1 MNTTPPLSLTPRELV
16 RLLTEHRKLWLV
28 PAVACGLLA
37 AAYSLVM
44 PRYWEASQALVVRQ
58 ETAGSQGPTPG
69 KFADLYEM
77 RTMQETILELAKSQH
92 VVVST
97 LKAVDQKL
105 NGAAKEPTA
114 EDIEK
119 FRGRL
124 KMLPPDGGE
133 FGKTEVFYFY
143 LKDRNRERAIEL
155 VGELC
160 RQLDAAL
167 KQLRA
172 KRAEGLIAELAE
184 QVALATQLQEQE
196 TKRLKEFEAQVGAD
210 LGELRMLHSA
220 SSGQSD
226 LRQEAVQLEADAR
239 KFETELRQSEQLLAM
254 LKAAEQDEQQLIA
267 TPNSLLVSQP
277 ALRRLKDG
285 LVDAQLA
292 TARLGGTR
300 SAEHPR
306 VKAAVESEKEIRAD
320 LHRELVTAIRG
331 AEAEIRLGRQRV
343 DSTRARLKDV
353 EDRLGGLAERRA
365 EYSNRVAAVE
375 NGRVTLNRARQN
387 LSTAKA
393 AQAAAHS
400 GSLVTRID
408 QPETGP
414 YPAGPGRTVVTGA
427 GAVGGLMLG
436 LGLVFLNTGASNPL
450 PGTRNETTAAG
461 EQELTLRRNSNP
473 RSTPS
478 SLVAT
483 RTAPPA
489 PVSEI
494 WPTPANV
501 ATAHVDAPAGEE
513 FAATPAL
520 APIGAKTSSPVE
532 RPRIEPVVPETQYI
546 ETGNDLSP
554 PATDW
559 IAPATVQPERETAPP
574 FLATPHQLVRNA
586 SLAIEREP
594 APSADVAEAA
604 TAVATALKH
613 EATGD
618 AESMGNQ
625 PLKKQALPTAVGVLP
640 SGIGAFPM
648 LGTSTAFG
656 GMSLQEAL
664 QAAREAQR

>member
-1 MNTTPPLSLTPRELV
+1 MNTIAPLSLTPRELV
-16 RLLTEHRKLWLV
+16 RLLIERRKLWLA
-28 PAVACGLLA
+28 PAIGCTVLA

-77 RTMQETILELAKSQH
+77 RTMQETILELAKSQQ

-97 LKAVDQKL
+97 LKAVDLKL

-143 LKDRNRERAIEL
+143 LKDCNRERAIEL

-160 RQLDAAL
+160 RQLNAAL
-167 KQLRA
+167 KELRA
-172 KRAEGLIAELAE
+172 KRAEGLIAELEE

-196 TKRLKEFEAQVGAD
+196 TRRLEEFEAEVGAD

-226 LRQEAVQLEADAR
+226 LRQEAVQLEADVR

-254 LKAAEQDEQQLIA
+254 LKSAEQDAQQLVA

-277 ALRRLKDG
+277 SLRRLKEG

-292 TARLGGTR
+292 TSRLGGTR
-300 SAEHPR
+300 SDDHPR
-306 VKAAVESEKEIRAD
+306 VKAAVESEEEIRAD
-320 LHRELVTAIRG
+320 LRRELLTAIRG
-331 AEAEIRLGRQRV
+331 AEAEIRLGQQRV
-343 DSTRARLKDV
+343 ESTR
-353 EDRLGGLAERRA
+353 DRLNVVQERLSRLAERRA

-375 NGRVTLNRARQN
+375 NSRVTLDRARQN

-393 AQAAAHS
+393 AEAAARS

-408 QPETGP
+408 NPETGP

-436 LGLVFLNTGASNPL
+436 LGLVFL
-450 PGTRNETTAAG
+450 TTASPHATASALSRHGHIHSHEVSQRG
-461 EQELTLRRNSNP
+461 ESVRNGSA
-473 RSTPS
+473 S

-483 RTAPPA
+483 RTTPPGPISDVWPA
-489 PVSEI
+489 PATDGETPAAPVTSPSEAPGEPLSGVVFHPAPNGSRRAAI
-494 WPTPANV
+494 SEATPANGERERTGV
-501 ATAHVDAPAGEE
+501 QTNGKTAASTHALPQELVHSAATSANGETERPTKAPQPAPANVLP
-513 FAATPAL
+513 AAVGAL
-520 APIGAKTSSPVE
+520 PLGASPV
-532 RPRIEPVVPETQYI
+532 
-546 ETGNDLSP
+546 
-554 PATDW
+554 
-559 IAPATVQPERETAPP
+559 
-574 FLATPHQLVRNA
+574 
-586 SLAIEREP
+586 
-594 APSADVAEAA
+594 
-604 TAVATALKH
+604 
-613 EATGD
+613 
-618 AESMGNQ
+618 
-625 PLKKQALPTAVGVLP
+625 
-640 SGIGAFPM
+640 
-648 LGTSTAFG
+648 FG